1 MAGKMRI
8 HTGQRPNSI
17 ELFAGA
23 GGLALGLEAA
33 GFSTRALVEIDQYC
47 CKTLRC
53 NAPRYF
59 PNAKV
64 FHRDITK
71 LDVLKVLKSTRIGKE
86 QIDLIA
92 GGPPCQSFTI
102 AKIPKGGRSLDDPRD
117 NLFLHFV
124 RFVKEIWPK
133 AFLMENVPGLLN
145 KADGEVF
152 ERVLDAFSSLG
163 YKLNHKVLNAAD
175 YGVPQIRKRLFI
187 LGSRDG
193 IFLRFPEPTHSPAHN
208 LLGLPLYITIRQAFS
223 KLTPDMPNQDM
234 PRHTAKKVKKL
245 ASLAPGSAW
254 KNWRFRD
261 RLDKPSRCITG
272 HCRDD
277 WTHPT
282 EPRTG
287 TVREVATL
295 QTFPADYVFKGPIMA
310 LNYVKFQFQY
320 RQVGNAVP
328 VLLAK
333 AIGEAIL
340 EQLRPVETPQI
351 V

>member
-1 MAGKMRI
+1 MRT
-8 HTGQRPNSI
+8 HKEQRPNSI

-23 GGLALGLEAA
+23 GGLALGLEAS
-33 GFSTRALVEIDQYC
+33 GFSTRALVEIDKYC
-47 CKTLRC
+47 CQTLRY
-53 NAPRYF
+53 NASKYF
-59 PNAKV
+59 PDAKV

-71 LDVLKVLKSTRIGKE
+71 LDVQKVLKSIHMEKE

-124 RFVKEIWPK
+124 RFVREIRPK

-145 KADGEVF
+145 KADGEIF
-152 ERVLDAFSSLG
+152 KRVLNAFSSLG
-163 YKLNHKVLNAAD
+163 YKLNPQILNSVD

-193 IFLRFPEPTHSPAHN
+193 LFLRFPDPTHSPVNN
-208 LLGLPLYITIRQAFS
+208 LVGLPLHVTIRQAFS

-234 PRHTAKKVKKL
+234 PRHTPKKIEKL

-261 RLDKPSRCITG
+261 DLDKPSRCITG

-277 WTHPT
+277 WTHPQ

-287 TVREVATL
+287 TVREVATI
-295 QTFPADYVFKGPIMA
+295 QTFPTDYVFKGPIMA

-333 AIGEAIL
+333 AIGTSIL
-340 EQLRPVETPQI
+340 EQLRSVEIPQI

>member
-1 MAGKMRI
+1 MAGKMHQ

-47 CKTLRC
+47 CKTLRH
-53 NAPRYF
+53 NAPKYF
-59 PNAKV
+59 PDAKI

-71 LDVLKVLKSTRIGKE
+71 LDVQKVLKSIRMEKE

-124 RFVKEIWPK
+124 RFVKEIRPK
-133 AFLMENVPGLLN
+133 VFLMENVPGLLN
-145 KADGEVF
+145 KAHGEVF
-152 ERVLDAFSSLG
+152 GRVLDAFESLE
-163 YKLNHKVLNAAD
+163 YKLNHDVLNAAD

-193 IFLRFPEPTHSPAHN
+193 RVLGFPKHTHARTN
-208 LLGLPLYITIRQAFS
+208 FLGLPLYVTIRQAFS
-223 KLTPDMPNQDM
+223 KLSPDMPNQER
-234 PRHTAKKVKKL
+234 PRHTKKKIEKL
-245 ASLAPGSAW
+245 ASLQPGSSW
-254 KNWRFRD
+254 KHWRFRD
-261 RLDKPSRCITG
+261 SLDKPSRCVTG

-277 WTHPT
+277 WTHPA

-287 TVREVATL
+287 TVRELATL
-295 QTFPADYVFKGPIMA
+295 QSFPTDYVFEGPIMA

-333 AIGEAIL
+333 AIGTAIL
-340 EQLRPVETPQI
+340 KQIRSSVEIAQLV
-351 V
+351 